1 MRCWSCRGE
10 VGSRVP
16 RDLVDVINVL
26 AVPEPRSA
34 YFLLLVQE
42 KVRKEK
48 DTPVAAPPQLLLFPS
63 PACGGGLG
71 GARFPALLTAP
82 GRSPN
87 SPAAKNTP
95 LGLEHGRAKTTGSGC
110 GARLALRGLNSNGNC
125 NCNRTPRMLN
135 LSLGGSCCC
144 SS

>member
-1 MRCWSCRGE
+1 M
-10 VGSRVP
+10 SRVIRRGCRRFALRAIP
-16 RDLVDVINVL
+16 SNVINIL

-71 GARFPALLTAP
+71 RGRFPALLTAP

-87 SPAAKNTP
+87 SPARKRQQRA
-95 LGLEHGRAKTTGSGC
+95 LGLDTVERNPP
-110 GARLALRGLNSNGNC
+110 GAVAV
-125 NCNRTPRMLN
+125 
-135 LSLGGSCCC
+135 LGWLYGD
-144 SS
+144 